1 MVKQISKEI
10 KQTIK
15 KKKIKYVCTI
25 CKKEF
30 SSFEKAE
37 NCELIC
43 KNKRELY
50 KTKPKY
56 KAGDIVEFQ
65 NYFPDEVVTSQVYS
79 IRASSYYTHWEYT
92 CLSNSCPMNIKK
104 EEELHYIC
112 SSQKFSDICENIKE
126 DIKAKLGITKKKVTI
141 ELLRNGDIKVSY
153 IDNVTLKRKEP

>member
-56 KAGDIVEFQ
+56 KVGDIVEFQ
-65 NYFPDEVVTSQVYS
+65 QYFYNEAVTSRVHS
-79 IRASSYYTHWEYT
+79 IRASSYCTHWEYT
-92 CLSNSCPMNIKK
+92 CLSDSNTMDTMK

-112 SSQKFSDICENIKE
+112 SSQEFSDICENIKE

-141 ELLRNGDIKVSY
+141 ELLRNGDIEVSY
-153 IDNVTLKRKEP
+153 INSTLKRKEP